1 MGGKS
6 TKGLK
11 KLEADIEQKFRK
23 YGNYDKRG
31 KEFKDGNKGNKQ
43 NKSYIFIEVEAKW
56 QPVQSLTRLVLLL
69 VRIRTGIPSNWGS
82 TG

>member
-23 YGNYDKRG
+23 YGNYDKEG
-31 KEFKDGNKGNKQ
+31 KEFKDEKKETNKIKATFSEKLKQ
-43 NKSYIFIEVEAKW
+43 N
-56 QPVQSLTRLVLLL
+56 
-69 VRIRTGIPSNWGS
+69 GS
-82 TG
+82 QCSPLPG